1 MRRPPPDPN
10 RPHPMSDSNM
20 SRMVHFDKLPGAVQD
35 LVRDMPVWRTEFA
48 LLNEVAVTIYV
59 PESLATED
67 EFEFCELN
75 PGMDECFLRLIRPTD
90 HDPLRRQW
98 PMPGKGFES
107 VTEKELILRLD
118 AGFFETQAETDAYFE
133 HDPITIFGLRS
144 CLLARP
150 EGTQKLLE
158 LFGASLSSRAATY
171 TEEVLNRMAPRL
183 TAMDVVTVLD
193 AIDLERSSY
202 SLENLGNGYFYV
214 GKFRHVH
221 LRPDVT
227 KGQLLFRPSRV
238 VHRMCVAKSV
248 FPELAATS
256 PNIRFETLT
265 GPYQP
270 ESSLKQW

>member
-1 MRRPPPDPN
+1 
-10 RPHPMSDSNM
+10 
-20 SRMVHFDKLPGAVQD
+20 
-35 LVRDMPVWRTEFA
+35 
-48 LLNEVAVTIYV
+48 
-59 PESLATED
+59 
-67 EFEFCELN
+67 
-75 PGMDECFLRLIRPTD
+75 
-90 HDPLRRQW
+90 LRR
-98 PMPGKGFES
+98 
-107 VTEKELILRLD
+107 
-118 AGFFETQAETDAYFE
+118 
-133 HDPITIFGLRS
+133 

-171 TEEVLNRMAPRL
+171 IEEVLNRMAPQL
-183 TAMDVVTVLD
+183 TVMDVVTVLD

-214 GKFRHVH
+214 GDFKHVH

-227 KGQLLFRPSRV
+227 KGQLLFRPSRA
-238 VHRMCVAKSV
+238 VHLMCVAKSV

-256 PNIRFETLT
+256 PNIRFKTLT